1 VVWLAGKAAESRVV
15 IIIKDA
21 ISTKV
26 SRVDAMLIGSS
37 IMSAFNFSRSLR
49 SAFWRAMI
57 VSGTLGLCA
66 CALSSAPQHEE
77 VVKQALPQGTTIP
90 TSWSSAAV
98 TDPVANDWLRSFN
111 DPRLDA
117 LVAEAI
123 EHNLNLRL
131 SAASVAIARQ
141 NVAVVGS
148 QLLPQ
153 IGAKLGA
160 ATTRDLDQD
169 EWFNSTLAVAG
180 VYWEVDLWGRL
191 RAQRVASEEI
201 FKATALDYAFARQ
214 SLAATVAKSW
224 YLTIET
230 GRLQDL
236 AEQAVRI
243 YGRLLDLVK
252 VRRTAGKVGDLD
264 VAEAGANLSA
274 AENTLRTVQGQYSE
288 ARRTLE
294 LLLGRYPAAEL
305 AVAKEF
311 SPLPPVIRAGVPSAL
326 LDRRPDL
333 VAAERQVLAAFRL
346 REAAELALL
355 PSFALTLEGG
365 RVSDGLLSLLNL
377 NPWALHGAAGMEVPL
392 YTGGRLTAQVKIA
405 TAQQEQAVA
414 LYGSVALQAF
424 YEVEVALTNETL
436 LEERLRILER
446 EIADRAESVRIA
458 RLKYTVGA
466 MDMLSVLQLQEGL
479 LQSRAKL
486 IQLRYALLANR
497 ITLHLA
503 LGGGF
508 DAAPASVIAN

>member
-1 VVWLAGKAAESRVV
+1 MQVCRHSGVV
-15 IIIKDA
+15 IIIIDA
-21 ISTKV
+21 ISAMISPV
-26 SRVDAMLIGSS
+26 NALLIRSCIIAAFPLFRRV
-37 IMSAFNFSRSLR
+37 R
-49 SAFWRAMI
+49 SAGWCALMTLLC
-57 VSGTLGLCA
+57 TLGVCA

-77 VVKQALPQGTTIP
+77 VVKQALPPGTTIP
-90 TSWSSAAV
+90 STWSSAAF
-98 TDPVANDWLRSFN
+98 TDQVANDWLRSFN

-123 EHNLNLRL
+123 EHNLNLQL
-131 SAASVAIARQ
+131 SAASVEIARQ
-141 NVAVVGS
+141 KVAVVTS

-153 IGAKLGA
+153 IGAQLGA
-160 ATTRDLDQD
+160 ATTRDADQD
-169 EWFNSTLAVAG
+169 KWFNSTQAVAG
-180 VYWEVDLWGRL
+180 IYWEVDLWGRL

-224 YLTIET
+224 YLAIET

-252 VRRTAGKVGDLD
+252 VRRAAGKVDDLD

-294 LLLGRYPAAEL
+294 LILGRYPAAEL
-305 AVAKEF
+305 AVAQEF
-311 SPLPPVIRAGVPSAL
+311 SPLPPPIRAGLPSAL
-326 LDRRPDL
+326 LERRPDL

-436 LEERLRILER
+436 LAQRLQIEKKGG
-446 EIADRAESVRIA
+446 EDRAESVRIA

-479 LQSRAKL
+479 LQNQAKL

-497 ITLHLA
+497 INLHLA
-503 LGGGF
+503 LGGSF